1 MDLKRE
7 LGRLRWTGNKATL
20 AGFPRKVPINVLDKA
35 KKLHGLGDFDAAVQ
49 VLESQPQESLNHD
62 CEALVALGLSRFGV
76 DDHVGALKE
85 LDRAAQVVTEL
96 TAVIHLNRANVLKTM
111 QKYEDAL
118 DAAELA
124 RRLWP
129 QHFAPYLALI
139 AVHEC
144 RGKPQDR
151 EESLVLLRQLKED
164 GIASRWRDDLR
175 VYLSSDVDYSNLRAD
190 EPELIAEI
198 LNERDGSR

>member
-7 LGRLRWTGNKATL
+7 FRRLRWIGNKATL
-20 AGFPRKVPINVLDKA
+20 PGVAKRVPSNVLDDA
-35 KKLHGLGDFDAAVQ
+35 KKLHQRGAFEDAVQ
-49 VLESQPQESLNHD
+49 VLESQPREILDHD
-62 CEALVALGLSRFGV
+62 CEALVVLGLSRFGV
-76 DDHVGALKE
+76 DDHVGAMKE
-85 LDRAAQVVTEL
+85 LDRAVQLVVEFK
-96 TAVIHLNRANVLKTM
+96 AEIHLNRANVLKTM
-111 QKYEDAL
+111 QQYEDAL
-118 DAAELA
+118 DAADFA
-124 RRLWP
+124 RRLRP

-164 GIASRWRDDLR
+164 GIAARWGDDLR
-175 VYLSSDVDYSNLRAD
+175 VYLSSDVDYSNLRSD

-198 LNERDGSR
+198 LNGKDGSR